1 MRRRGAG
8 KKFFGS
14 VLLGLGFLNA
24 LLGLKAGHVPGIFLL
39 ALFLGGGA
47 LVLAGV
53 YEARNRES

>member
-24 LLGLKAGHVPGIFLL
+24 LLGLKAGFVPGIFLL

-47 LVLAGV
+47 LVVAGV
-53 YEARNRES
+53 YEARRG